1 MTVQRATG
9 GFDNMNLAE
18 FEIVTSESLH
28 QPIKSDVFK
37 WNTASDEE
45 LSQDINFLKQRHE
58 NPNGV
63 AKNQIKSLVVSVR
76 QKMGTVTK

>member
-28 QPIKSDVFK
+28 QPIRSDVFK
-37 WNTASDEE
+37 WNTVSDEE
-45 LSQDINFLKQRHE
+45 LSQECPESHPF
-58 NPNGV
+58 
-63 AKNQIKSLVVSVR
+63 AFNQVVLV
-76 QKMGTVTK
+76 

>member
-45 LSQDINFLKQRHE
+45 LSQECPESHPF
-58 NPNGV
+58 
-63 AKNQIKSLVVSVR
+63 AFNQVVLV
-76 QKMGTVTK
+76 